1 MPENN
6 VKVAAIYVKWM
17 KGWAKGNFKLSD
29 ADMKQYLYKKIK
41 NVNLRGKLGTK
52 LK

>member
-17 KGWAKGNFKLSD
+17 KGWARGIFKLSD
-29 ADMKQYLYKKIK
+29 ADMKQHLYRKIK
-41 NVNLRGKLGTK
+41 KT
-52 LK
+52 